1 MTWTIY
7 AQSINE
13 FLPPFLSLLP
23 RTLTLMSF
31 VHVFWHF
38 FLELPKSRK
47 LWSWTCELQL
57 HPQFLRMLSSTI
69 FWDGFIFLFFTLAGC
84 LKFFGITFNQVLW
97 KKNEMNIIVYT
108 NKLFKKW
115 DLSFAIYAQSINEFL
130 PPFLSLLPRT
140 LTLMSFVHVFW
151 HFFLELP
158 KSRKLW
164 SWTCELQLHPQF
176 LRMLSST
183 IFWDGFIFLFFTL
196 AGCLKFFGITFNQ
209 VLWKK
214 KWNEYY
220 CLHK

>member
-13 FLPPFLSLLP
+13 FLPPSLSLPP
-23 RTLTLMSF
+23 RTPTLMFF

-38 FLELPKSRK
+38 FLFFLEWSKSRK

-69 FWDGFIFLFFTLAGC
+69 FWDVFFLFFTLAGC

-115 DLSFAIYAQSINEFL
+115 DLFFAFI
-130 PPFLSLLPRT
+130 
-140 LTLMSFVHVFW
+140 
-151 HFFLELP
+151 
-158 KSRKLW
+158 KSMVV
-164 SWTCELQLHPQF
+164 C
-176 LRMLSST
+176 
-183 IFWDGFIFLFFTL
+183 
-196 AGCLKFFGITFNQ
+196 C
-209 VLWKK
+209 
-214 KWNEYY
+214 
-220 CLHK
+220 